1 MHAELENWNNGWH
14 GLRLRLRPAEIERLI
29 QLLQRLQQDPDQHF
43 HMSSNYDAASGLG
56 DIEVS
61 VAGHDEPDNLWLS
74 GLALAPGAEVP
85 PAGA

>member
-14 GLRLRLRPAEIERLI
+14 GLRLSLKSAEVARLI
-29 QLLQRLQQDPDQHF
+29 QLLQQLQEDPGQHF
-43 HMSSNYDAASGLG
+43 HISSDYAAASGLG

-61 VAGHDEPDNLWLS
+61 VAGPEEPDNLWLS
-74 GLALAPGAEVP
+74 GLALGSGMELP